1 MSFMPFG
8 GNCAQMLE
16 HIPLA
21 SREHLGPI
29 LPLWTSLP
37 VSSTAAIAVVPIK
50 EPSQL
55 KGGRY
60 LLLY

>member
-1 MSFMPFG
+1 
-8 GNCAQMLE
+8 MLE
-16 HIPLA
+16 HIPL
-21 SREHLGPI
+21 SSGGPI

-37 VSSTAAIAVVPIK
+37 VSSTSAMTVILVE

-55 KGGRY
+55 KGRRY